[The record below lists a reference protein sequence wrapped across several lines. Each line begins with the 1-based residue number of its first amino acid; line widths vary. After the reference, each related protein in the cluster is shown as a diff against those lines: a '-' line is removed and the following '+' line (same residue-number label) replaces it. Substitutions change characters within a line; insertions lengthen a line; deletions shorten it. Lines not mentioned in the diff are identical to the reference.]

1 MELSYVDADK
11 IKSLED
17 YVVALSLG
25 LLSLQTLK
33 GFHASAIEKGI
44 LADDM
49 IIRAKIITFDLLR
62 AIDQYKALL
71 EAILEVVP
79 DAFNADT
86 ILERLKTQEI
96 QKARQLTRKEKK
108 K

>member
-1 MELSYVDADK
+1 MELIYVDADK
-11 IKSLED
+11 IGTLED
-17 YVVALSLG
+17 YAVALSLG

-33 GFHASAIEKGI
+33 GYHASAIEKGI

-49 IIRAKIITFDLLR
+49 TIRAKIITFDLMR
-62 AIDQYKALL
+62 AIEQYKALL

-79 DAFNADT
+79 DTFNADI

-96 QKARQLTRKEKK
+96 QKARQLTRKAKGK
-108 K
+108 